1 MINQELIKLHEILL
15 KDISNLDDAEK
26 ISIIQDRIT
35 QALNLDKRRWNEKML
50 SNVSIRTKK
59 ATRPKMQEGDVY
71 EIYLEEVKVY
81 GYVAILKL
89 EDDKE
94 EDDFSVFG
102 LFNYF
107 SKLPEKLEK
116 IIAKLTRENI
126 FMFADSGHTG
136 IIRKEWKKVTN
147 LTFDWQVDFS
157 KLEYL
162 KVDNGGVLRP
172 NERYYFKSVG
182 HPNNGNYMRI
192 DYKEAVNINNPY
204 GLNGQDW
211 IEGYLVGAFRG
222 KKLIEMEEEGWSQVK
237 YD

>member
-1 MINQELIKLHEILL
+1 MMNQELIKLHEILL

-26 ISIIQDRIT
+26 ISIIQERIT
-35 QALNLDKRRWNEKML
+35 QALNLDKRRWDEKML

-59 ATRPKMQEGDVY
+59 ATRPKMQVGDVY
-71 EIYLEEVKVY
+71 EIYLEEVNVY
-81 GYVAILKL
+81 GYIAILKL
-89 EDDKE
+89 EDEKE
-94 EDDFSVFG
+94 YYDVFG

-107 SKLPEKLEK
+107 CKSPEKLEK

-147 LTFDWQVDFS
+147 LTFDWQVDFA

-162 KVDNGGVLRP
+162 KVENGGILRP
-172 NERYYFKSVG
+172 NERHYFKSVG

-204 GLNGQDW
+204 GTIGQHG
-211 IEGYLVGAFRG
+211 IEWYMVETYTG
-222 KKLIEMEEEGWSQVK
+222 KKLIEIVEEGWSQVK

>member
-1 MINQELIKLHEILL
+1 MMNQELIKLHEILL

-26 ISIIQDRIT
+26 ISTIQERIT
-35 QALNLDKRRWNEKML
+35 QALNLDKRRWDEKML

-59 ATRPKMQEGDVY
+59 ATRPKMQVGDVY
-71 EIYLEEVKVY
+71 EIYLEEVNVY

-89 EDDKE
+89 EDEKE
-94 EDDFSVFG
+94 YYEVFG

-107 SKLPEKLEK
+107 CKSPGKLKK

-147 LTFDWQVDFS
+147 LSFDWQVDFS

-162 KVDNGGVLRP
+162 KVENGGILRP
-172 NERYYFKSVG
+172 NERFYYKSVG

-204 GLNGQDW
+204 GLFGQHV
-211 IEGYLVGAFRG
+211 IEDYMVGAFRG
-222 KKLIEMEEEGWSQVK
+222 KKLMEMEEEGWSQVK

>member
-1 MINQELIKLHEILL
+1 MINQELIKLHEVLL

-59 ATRPKMQEGDVY
+59 AIRPKMQVGDVY

-94 EDDFSVFG
+94 YYDVFG

-107 SKLPEKLEK
+107 CKSPEKLEK

-147 LTFDWQVDFS
+147 LTFDWQVDFA

-162 KVDNGGVLRP
+162 KVENGGILRP
-172 NERYYFKSVG
+172 NERHYFKSVG

-204 GLNGQDW
+204 GTIGQHG
-211 IEGYLVGAFRG
+211 IEWYMVETYTG
-222 KKLIEMEEEGWSQVK
+222 KKLIEIVEEGWSQVK

>member
-1 MINQELIKLHEILL
+1 MINKELIKLHEILL

-26 ISIIQDRIT
+26 ISIIQERIT
-35 QALNLDKRRWNEKML
+35 QALNLDKRRWDEKML

-71 EIYLEEVKVY
+71 EIYLEEVNVY
-81 GYVAILKL
+81 GYIAILKL
-89 EDDKE
+89 DNDKE
-94 EDDFSVFG
+94 EEDFSVFG

-116 IIAKLTRENI
+116 LIAKLTRENI
-126 FMFADSGHTG
+126 FMFADSGYSG

-147 LTFDWQVDFS
+147 LTFDWQVGFS

-162 KVDNGGVLRP
+162 KVENGGILRP
-172 NERYYFKSVG
+172 NERHYFKSVG
-182 HPNNGNYMRI
+182 HPSNGNYMRI
-192 DYKEAVNINNPY
+192 DYKEAVTINNPY
-204 GLNGQDW
+204 GLFGQHV
-211 IEGYLVGAFRG
+211 IEDYMVGAFRG

>member
-1 MINQELIKLHEILL
+1 MNQELIKLHEILL

-26 ISIIQDRIT
+26 ISIIQERIT
-35 QALNLDKRRWNEKML
+35 QALNLDKRRWDEKML

-71 EIYLEEVKVY
+71 EIYLEEVNVY
-81 GYVAILKL
+81 GYIAILKL
-89 EDDKE
+89 DNDKE
-94 EDDFSVFG
+94 EEDFSVFG

-116 IIAKLTRENI
+116 LIAKLTRENI
-126 FMFADSGHTG
+126 FMFADSGYSG

-162 KVDNGGVLRP
+162 KVENGGILRP
-172 NERYYFKSVG
+172 NERHYFKSVG
-182 HPNNGNYMRI
+182 HPSNGNYMRI
-192 DYKEAVNINNPY
+192 DYKEAVTINNPY
-204 GLNGQDW
+204 GLFGQHV
-211 IEGYLVGAFRG
+211 IEDYMVGAFRG

>member
-1 MINQELIKLHEILL
+1 MINQELIKLHEVLL

-26 ISIIQDRIT
+26 ISIIQERIT
-35 QALNLDKRRWNEKML
+35 QALNIDKRRWDEKML

-59 ATRPKMQEGDVY
+59 ATRPKMQVGDVY
-71 EIYLEEVKVY
+71 EIYLEEVNVY
-81 GYVAILKL
+81 GYIAILKL
-89 EDDKE
+89 EDEKE
-94 EDDFSVFG
+94 YYDVFG

-126 FMFADSGHTG
+126 FMFADSGYTG

-147 LTFDWQVDFS
+147 LTFDWQVDFA

-172 NERYYFKSVG
+172 NERFYYKSVG

-204 GLNGQDW
+204 GTIGQHG
-211 IEGYLVGAFRG
+211 IEWYMVETYTG
-222 KKLIEMEEEGWSQVK
+222 KKLIEIVEEGWSQVK